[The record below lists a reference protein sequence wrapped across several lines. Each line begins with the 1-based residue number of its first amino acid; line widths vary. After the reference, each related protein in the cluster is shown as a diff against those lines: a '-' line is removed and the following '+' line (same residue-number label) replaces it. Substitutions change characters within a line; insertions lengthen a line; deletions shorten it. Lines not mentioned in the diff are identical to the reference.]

1 LHGTEIVA
9 ISQLDEE
16 RFEDGPVPV
25 TRCDAEL
32 ALQMALEIILN
43 AIVVQQRVVH
53 VNEEDEGDGG
63 HEAFAIVGSVPPRR
77 AR

>member
-1 LHGTEIVA
+1 
-9 ISQLDEE
+9 
-16 RFEDGPVPV
+16 
-25 TRCDAEL
+25 
-32 ALQMALEIILN
+32 MALEIILN
-43 AIVVQQRVVH
+43 AIVVQQRVIH